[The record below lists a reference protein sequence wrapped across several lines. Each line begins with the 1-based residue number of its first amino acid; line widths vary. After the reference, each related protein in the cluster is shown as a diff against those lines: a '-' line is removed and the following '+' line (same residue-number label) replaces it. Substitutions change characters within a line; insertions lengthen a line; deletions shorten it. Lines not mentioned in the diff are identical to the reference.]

1 MSLNNFRSSSL
12 LNFFRQTL
20 ARLTAPLLIKTRD
33 YVDEQGP
40 KYKFYSFFVE
50 AKHLVTW
57 HRVTFAM
64 LTSYY
69 VAALAYGAKRAL
81 GLILAVFVAAHFS
94 GRYAEYLLA
103 GVMGD
108 YLGATICVTEIYL
121 LFIIVLMPHIEIHKS
136 FVYEIA
142 SVGNAFMHGNVRLEN
157 VITELSNDEKKI
169 TLFRFVVVGLLT
181 TLWCSFVGHPPVFV
195 RKTVAQ
201 NGETDEVQIA
211 LSKDNDTCEEKRGN
225 KQEIISLLDILIDP
239 KKDFKNRYD
248 AVRLYLDS
256 LAKPVGSLG
265 TLEDWAA
272 RLAALQRTPKPIV
285 NKAACLI
292 FAADHGVAK
301 DKVSGGENCSAYPQA
316 VTRKV
321 LEALDHNMAGASV
334 LAAQN
339 DVILRVVDVGVAG
352 ERTPMNGNN
361 GVVIESEH
369 KLVGGTKNFCKQSAM
384 TKEEMDK
391 CMLAGRQEVRRCIEE
406 MGTNVLIFGEVGI
419 GNTTTSSALIAAIT
433 GEQIDILC
441 DSGASTTRDGH
452 NPDIVASKIAIVKDA
467 ITYHENGMINNPAEA
482 LRNVGGA
489 EIAAIV
495 GGILEASERNV
506 AVLVDGFIVTAAAMV
521 ACFMSPNVCR
531 ILFFATRSTER
542 GQNIALQKIYDIA
555 EEINVPTEEPAL
567 NMNLRMGEGTGG
579 LIATSILRGAVAILS
594 DLATLEAVLSLETEG
609 SVC

>member
-1 MSLNNFRSSSL
+1 
-12 LNFFRQTL
+12 
-20 ARLTAPLLIKTRD
+20 
-33 YVDEQGP
+33 
-40 KYKFYSFFVE
+40 
-50 AKHLVTW
+50 
-57 HRVTFAM
+57 M

-69 VAALAYGAKRAL
+69 VAALAYGAKRAI
-81 GLILAVFVAAHFS
+81 GLIVAVFVAAHFS

-108 YLGATICVTEIYL
+108 YLGATICVTEAYL
-121 LFIIVLMPHIEIHKS
+121 LILLVLMPRIEIHNS
-136 FVYEIA
+136 FVHEIA
-142 SVGNAFMHGNVRLEN
+142 SVGNAFMRGNVTFEK

-169 TLFRFVVVGLLT
+169 TLFRFVLVGILT
-181 TLWCSFVGHPPVFV
+181 TIWCRLVGHPPVFV

-201 NGETDEVQIA
+201 NGETNEVQIA
-211 LSKDNDTCEEKRGN
+211 LSKDNDTCKEKRGK

-239 KKDFKNRYD
+239 KKDFKSRYD

-265 TLEDWAA
+265 ALEDWAA
-272 RLAALQRTPKPIV
+272 RLAALQRTPKPVV

-301 DKVSGGENCSAYPQA
+301 DKECGGENCSAYPQA

-339 DVILRVVDVGVAG
+339 DVFLRVVDVGVTG
-352 ERTPMNGNN
+352 ERTPMNGNSD
-361 GVVIESEH
+361 VVIESEH
-369 KLVGGTKNFCKQSAM
+369 KLVGGTKHFCKCSAM

-391 CMLAGRQEVRRCIEE
+391 CMLTGRQEVRRCIDE
-406 MGTNVLIFGEVGI
+406 MGTNVLVFGEVGI

-433 GEQIDILC
+433 GEPIDTLC
-441 DSGASTTRDGH
+441 GSGASTTRDGH
-452 NPDIVASKIAIVKDA
+452 SPVIVALKIAIVKDA
-467 ITYHENGMINNPAEA
+467 IIYHGSGMINNPVEA
-482 LRNVGGA
+482 LRSVGGA

-521 ACFMSPNVCR
+521 ACYMSPNVCR

-542 GQNIALQKIYDIA
+542 GQNIALQKIYNIA
-555 EEINVPTEEPAL
+555 KEINAPTLSEPAL
-567 NMNLRMGEGTGG
+567 DMNLRMGEGTGG
-579 LIATSILRGAVAILS
+579 LIATSILRGAIAILS